1 MKYISTRDGKKE
13 YSAEQVLNFGLAPD
27 GGLFIPNEIPKFSNN
42 QINALKG
49 KNYFEIANFILTP
62 FLSDLFDAPT
72 IKKIIEEAYSKF
84 DKEIVTISNIGDNDL
99 LNLFHGPTL
108 AFKDYAMCLFCLLY
122 TSPSPRDG
130 CRSRM
135 PSSA

>member
-1 MKYISTRDGKKE
+1 MKYISTRDDKKE

-42 QINALKG
+42 QINAIKG

-62 FLSDLFDAPT
+62 FLS
-72 IKKIIEEAYSKF
+72 
-84 DKEIVTISNIGDNDL
+84 
-99 LNLFHGPTL
+99 
-108 AFKDYAMCLFCLLY
+108 CLLY
-122 TSPSPRDG
+122 TSPSPRDISG
-130 CRSRM
+130 SRM